1 MFVEIEENL
10 TKPFPVVLV
19 SYSETSEQGVIV
31 RPNGFPFHHI
41 LWVTD
46 GEGEF
51 EIEGKTMH
59 ISAGN
64 GVFLQ
69 KECPHS
75 YRRSGDVFA
84 TAWCTFLGA
93 ENMLS
98 YYGMKNATVFRLPDY
113 FKEMLR
119 PLEMLS
125 EKGSTFAERSSICYG
140 WLTEL
145 LERLAM
151 ENVSPMQGIKDY
163 IENNF
168 ATPITLDEL
177 AERMGT
183 DKFAVCRRFKK
194 EYGESVMSYLKKLRV
209 SKAKHY
215 LKYTA
220 FPIHQIGLMC
230 GFESPSYF
238 GKIFREETGFSPKE
252 YRFLKR

>member
-19 SYSETSEQGVIV
+19 SYAETKEQSVIV
-31 RPNGFPFHHI
+31 RPEGFPFHHI
-41 LWVTD
+41 LWVKD

-51 EIEGKTMH
+51 EMEGKTVH
-59 ISAGN
+59 ISAGH
-64 GVFLQ
+64 GVFL
-69 KECPHS
+69 KKDCPHN
-75 YRRSGDVFA
+75 YRKSGDTFS

-93 ENMLS
+93 EDMLS
-98 YYGMKNATVFRLPDY
+98 YYGMENATVFKLPDY
-113 FKEMLR
+113 FEEMLH

-125 EKGSTFAERSSICYG
+125 EKGSTVAERSAICYS

-145 LERLAM
+145 LERLTM

-168 ATPITLDEL
+168 ATLDEL
-177 AERMGT
+177 AERMDT
-183 DKFAVCRRFKK
+183 DKFAVCRHFKK
-194 EYGESVMSYLKKLRV
+194 EYGDSVMNYLKKIRV

-220 FPIHQIGLMC
+220 FPVHQIGIMC
-230 GFESPSYF
+230 GFESHSYF